1 MLWYSLL
8 IHLLAITDHTER
20 ANRMV
25 ELNVMEQLYSVSR
38 TSIVK
43 NAWER
48 RRCVTSDSGISFAYQ
63 VLVVY
68 HTFRLAPDASPYT
81 PVFPL
86 LHGWVY
92 DINDG
97 YLRHIK
103 TIKNED
109 DIPLI
114 VKDPIVL

>member
-48 RRCVTSDSGISFAYQ
+48 RRCVASD
-63 VLVVY
+63 
-68 HTFRLAPDASPYT
+68 
-81 PVFPL
+81 
-86 LHGWVY
+86 
-92 DINDG
+92 
-97 YLRHIK
+97 
-103 TIKNED
+103 
-109 DIPLI
+109 
-114 VKDPIVL
+114 